1 MPMGSIHS
9 YPGAQEYRGT
19 LLGWHSH
26 KGSGRWV
33 GFWSIHGSFPGKIW
47 KDGCGCEVE
56 QVIQEVEIAKSKG
69 LETCSWNNEN
79 SSPHHLD
86 LHPPLLPSFH
96 LISERVILS
105 HRRKRVYSEYLPPS
119 PSRPP
124 AVRFPPHL
132 PACHNFLLSPK
143 HPSRLALC
151 KCKHMWIS
159 FLISLFYFTESMP
172 IILEKDETLM
182 QMKHR
187 FGAPGKQGT
196 MGRD

>member
-1 MPMGSIHS
+1 MFEDRSKGRYYNREQGISCLCLWGVYIPTKVLRSTEELCLGDIVTKEVAGELGS
-9 YPGAQEYRGT
+9 E
-19 LLGWHSH
+19 
-26 KGSGRWV
+26 
-33 GFWSIHGSFPGKIW
+33 
-47 KDGCGCEVE
+47 E

-79 SSPHHLD
+79 SSPHHLY
-86 LHPPLLPSFH
+86 LHPSFLPSFH

-105 HRRKRVYSEYLPPS
+105 HRRKRAYSEYLPPS

-124 AVRFPPHL
+124 AFVSHPTSLH
-132 PACHNFLLSPK
+132 HNFLLSPK
-143 HPSRLALC
+143 HPSRVALC